1 MNSRSLKLFK
11 RGFCLFL
18 TQNPVASNY
27 ACSFKAKELEVQTQL
42 NQKLEERDKEV
53 NSLHKSSREAIMA
66 ANEKEKQSTDKLV
79 DLNKQLDHALSAKL
93 ELEAKVESTSDELR

>member
-1 MNSRSLKLFK
+1 MNSRSK

-27 ACSFKAKELEVQTQL
+27 AFSFKAKELEVQTQL

-53 NSLHKSSREAIMA
+53 NSLHTSSREAIMA
-66 ANEKEKQSTDKLV
+66 ANEKKKQSTDKLV
-79 DLNKQLDHALSAKL
+79 DLNKQLDYALSAKL

>member
-1 MNSRSLKLFK
+1 MYQRENH
-11 RGFCLFL
+11 
-18 TQNPVASNY
+18 VVSN
-27 ACSFKAKELEVQTQL
+27 CTCPFKAKELEVQTQL
-42 NQKLEERDKEV
+42 NQKLEECDKEV